1 MNKIQLNQRVES
13 VCAGDLDDIKPTKQQ
28 LKRIESFSEELTE
41 ICEMSAESAN
51 QLIFFSITRW
61 QNETKLYYKNG
72 LNMSYTERLKH
83 KARIFELD
91 KDCISQ
97 LISSPQEIEIV
108 NNFVDKKMYQYL
120 SRLR

>member
-1 MNKIQLNQRVES
+1 MNQRVES
-13 VCAGDLDDIKPTKQQ
+13 VCGGNLDDIKPTKEQ

-41 ICEMSAESAN
+41 ICDMSPKSAN
-51 QLIFFSITRW
+51 QLIFFSITKW
-61 QNETKLYYKNG
+61 QNETKLYYKDG

-83 KARIFELD
+83 KAKIFELG

-97 LISSPQEIEIV
+97 LISCSEEIERV
-108 NNFVDKKMYQYL
+108 NKFIDKKMYEYL